1 MSDFLKP
8 NRSKIIILFVILLLS
23 IVVFVRS
30 FMLGFAALG
39 SAFEGFD
46 SGFGILDYVLI
57 TFLVI
62 LFWPALI
69 GWFIP
74 VIGPIF
80 NLLSIPFILIYWYLL
95 SCLIFK
101 VTSSARKQPLAEK
114 LNSSLHSAPLH
125 SQSLRS
131 FVAKLRISLTL
142 YSIGWL
148 TRKFYII
155 ALMCLIL

>member
-46 SGFGILDYVLI
+46 SGYGILDYVLI
-57 TFLVI
+57 TFSVI

-69 GWFIP
+69 GWYLP
-74 VIGPIF
+74 MPLIGAIF

-101 VTSSARKQPLAEK
+101 VTSSVRK
-114 LNSSLHSAPLH
+114 
-125 SQSLRS
+125 
-131 FVAKLRISLTL
+131 
-142 YSIGWL
+142 
-148 TRKFYII
+148 
-155 ALMCLIL
+155 

>member
-46 SGFGILDYVLI
+46 SGYGILDYVLI
-57 TFLVI
+57 TFSVI

-74 VIGPIF
+74 VPLIGAIF
-80 NLLSIPFILIYWYLL
+80 NLIYWYLL

-101 VTSSARKQPLAEK
+101 VTSSVRK
-114 LNSSLHSAPLH
+114 
-125 SQSLRS
+125 
-131 FVAKLRISLTL
+131 
-142 YSIGWL
+142 
-148 TRKFYII
+148 
-155 ALMCLIL
+155 